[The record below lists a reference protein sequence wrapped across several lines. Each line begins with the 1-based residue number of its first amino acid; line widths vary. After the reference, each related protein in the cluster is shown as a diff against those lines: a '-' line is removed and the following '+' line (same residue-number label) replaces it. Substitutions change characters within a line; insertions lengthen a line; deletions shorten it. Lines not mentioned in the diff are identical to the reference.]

1 MYINPSLEYHHI
13 LASVYQGISVA
24 NPVVTPSPVS
34 SSLLVATQSIP
45 FGVSLEQ
52 ASIVGGSFQVAYTQ
66 AVARAIGMPSAA
78 ISALAAAKGRRL
90 LSGVIMTYIVDTA
103 YSAQINIV
111 NGNLGAP
118 SGTPVGAPS
127 SSPPSAVKV
136 RVLHLH
142 DSPKPTPTLTDPT
155 LP

>member
-1 MYINPSLEYHHI
+1 M
-13 LASVYQGISVA
+13 AD
-24 NPVVTPSPVS
+24 PVVTPSPVS

-52 ASIVGGSFQVAYTQ
+52 ASIVGGSFQVAFTQ

-103 YSAQINIV
+103 YSAPAVNIV
-111 NGNLGAP
+111 NGNIFGAAAGN
-118 SGTPVGAPS
+118 SAGSTPS
-127 SSPPSAVKV
+127 SN
-136 RVLHLH
+136 VLVNPQSNLN
-142 DSPKPTPTLTDPT
+142 PTSTDPNVT
-155 LP
+155 EP